1 LVRIGGG
8 EDSKSV
14 MGGSAMTK
22 REAIWIFWGLGLGA
36 VTWAVVVFGFGMR
49 AHAYDGRL
57 PILILVGG
65 GLAYLAAKIVRIGK
79 RPT

>member
-1 LVRIGGG
+1 
-8 EDSKSV
+8 

-22 REAIWIFWGLGLGA
+22 RAIWIFWGFGLGA
-36 VTWAVVVFGFGMR
+36 VTWAVVVFGFVMR

-65 GLAYLAAKIVRIGK
+65 GLAYLAARIMHIGK